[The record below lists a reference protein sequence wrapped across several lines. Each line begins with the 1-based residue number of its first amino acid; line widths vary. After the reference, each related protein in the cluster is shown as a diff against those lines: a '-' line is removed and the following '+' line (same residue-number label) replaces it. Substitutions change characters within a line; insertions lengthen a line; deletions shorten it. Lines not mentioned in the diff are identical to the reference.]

1 MELATKQDFDAL
13 TAQIKDLSI
22 AIERMSESLSL
33 PDVLYTS
40 DLALIEN
47 LSISGIKKNPWLLP
61 DFGVSEYPTG
71 PCRWTTKK
79 VREWREIPVKD
90 RFSMWQ
96 QRTRNRLKACR
107 EA

>member
-1 MELATKQDFDAL
+1 MELATKQDFDNLA
-13 TAQIKDLSI
+13 AMVKDLSI

-40 DLALIEN
+40 DVALIED
-47 LSISGIKKNPWLLP
+47 LSISGIKKCPWLLP

-71 PCRWTTKK
+71 PCRWSAKT
-79 VREWREIPVKD
+79 VREWRSIPAKT

-96 QRTRNRLKACR
+96 QQTKNRLKAK